1 MQRPLKMLRRAY
13 SSAFGVLR
21 KNLEVAVALAR
32 GSHAWPATVALIY
45 CARAHRGK
53 RRSRRT
59 SQLRKVLKTKVFAKL
74 DADRVRSA
82 LAMLPDEQR
91 VLIETGFF
99 GGITHEEMAKLN
111 GIPLGTIKTRIRT
124 GLRRLY
130 NELQR

>member
-1 MQRPLKMLRRAY
+1 M
-13 SSAFGVLR
+13 
-21 KNLEVAVALAR
+21 
-32 GSHAWPATVALIY
+32 
-45 CARAHRGK
+45 
-53 RRSRRT
+53 
-59 SQLRKVLKTKVFAKL
+59 RKVLKTKVFAKL